1 MKPQDIED
9 HIDAKLLLAIID
21 NYDNGAV
28 EPMSRQTLAHEIGVS
43 VDRLGLIESDIYK
56 KLRGHPS
63 AWEAITLLCRTEEPL
78 D

>member
-1 MKPQDIED
+1 MNPQDIEE
-9 HIDAKLLLAIID
+9 HIDAKLLLAMID

-28 EPMSRQTLAHEIGVS
+28 EPMSRQTLARKIGVS

-56 KLRGHPS
+56 KLREHPS
-63 AWEAITLLCRTEEPL
+63 AWEAITLLYRTEEPL